1 VVWRN
6 QNSFHGRNV
15 LYFSAA
21 RWNDLGL
28 WMAIYDPTNMGVV
41 QHFAFDLVR
50 ALNDKRSLK
59 IRRKK
64 AG

>member
-1 VVWRN
+1 M
-6 QNSFHGRNV
+6 
-15 LYFSAA
+15 
-21 RWNDLGL
+21 GL
-28 WMAIYDPTNMGVV
+28 WMAIYDPANMGVV

-64 AG
+64 AGQNKQYLAQILNASPR